1 MSMMYLLC
9 FHRVCAHGLHQS
21 ADSQMLFTIPIC
33 FNAKLPS
40 FYRDHVE
47 EHAIRAAR
55 PIHTLEEVPELFL
68 QY

>member
-1 MSMMYLLC
+1 
-9 FHRVCAHGLHQS
+9 
-21 ADSQMLFTIPIC
+21 MLFTIPIC